1 MCFSAKSS
9 ISTFILGTTA
19 SIILLFTSKNPTNRH
34 LGLFLIAVNLMQL
47 LEYWMWIDQQ
57 CGFLNS
63 FASKSVYP
71 VLALQILTIF
81 YGALIFKTTYIPK
94 KTLQLLTLLSLIFL
108 IYYIYFC
115 FYNNNLRW
123 CTKPNNNNSLQWAN
137 SDFFVDKFKLA
148 YYGYYLIFFIV
159 PFLFKDFQKG
169 MKILTVGGLSF
180 LLTRY
185 PNWNTSNTR
194 WCYFAATMP
203 IFLLISDF

>member
-47 LEYWMWIDQQ
+47 LEYWMWIDQK

-94 KTLQLLTLLSLIFL
+94 KNTTTFNIVIFNFLNLL
-108 IYYIYFC
+108 
-115 FYNNNLRW
+115 
-123 CTKPNNNNSLQWAN
+123 
-137 SDFFVDKFKLA
+137 
-148 YYGYYLIFFIV
+148 YL
-159 PFLFKDFQKG
+159 FLF
-169 MKILTVGGLSF
+169 L
-180 LLTRY
+180 
-185 PNWNTSNTR
+185 
-194 WCYFAATMP
+194 
-203 IFLLISDF
+203 